1 MVIKSI
7 PAKEMPELVENDN
20 FVNPRTCGHGDSS
33 GSDGYVVNDHVGDH
47 KHDPH
52 CKMFLENV
60 KQNGQCYALSG
71 FQENR
76 APEVLR
82 YEIAYS
88 VVDERGAET
97 AKAYESYPV
106 RQSIIGKRILRR
118 LFNGENTEIVSSS
131 ADFSSWG
138 DACSPRMLR
147 YLARNNRKRES
158 METSYDELS
167 VRRRISSA
175 RRNEGGESSIQSGLA
190 DNYLIKSEIG
200 NDGHVDD
207 IPSER
212 RKICLAGK
220 RAGKELKGHN
230 SGGTSLRSGSKSEQL
245 AENDFDHD
253 DGDDGV
259 DDDDEYMRFLC
270 SDDGGLGSE
279 GEFLDQ
285 FVSDHEDEIDDS
297 DEYHRLCSEGD
308 FLDKCVS
315 VHEDDLDER
324 CARILNYG
332 SRGTIGGS
340 YGGTKLGS
348 EEKFSHQHQSD
359 REYEIRDKDGNE
371 LNHEDEIDD
380 SDEYYGLINCVRG
393 RMNGQSNTRPRLVN
407 SHLVK
412 CRCDREDLSDEIDKE
427 YVAFMNQLDKDRE
440 NAIYNVEDSTW
451 RFDEVEESKSDIEI
465 MDKDPNSGGARS
477 PFVSSKRVCI
487 SPHTTLILL
496 ICFHVNVHAH
506 SLVFVLKF
514 LRI

>member
-1 MVIKSI
+1 MVIKCI

-52 CKMFLENV
+52 YKMFLENV
-60 KQNGQCYALSG
+60 KQDGQCYALSV

-76 APEVLR
+76 APKVLR
-82 YEIAYS
+82 YEIGYS

-97 AKAYESYPV
+97 AEAYESYPV

-118 LFNGENTEIVSSS
+118 LFDGENTEIVSSS

-167 VRRRISSA
+167 MRRRISSA
-175 RRNEGGESSIQSGLA
+175 RRNEGGESSIRSGLA
-190 DNYLIKSEIG
+190 DDYLIKYEIG

-207 IPSER
+207 VPSER

-230 SGGTSLRSGSKSEQL
+230 SGGTSLRSGSKSKQL

-259 DDDDEYMRFLC
+259 DDDDEYMKFLC

-285 FVSDHEDEIDDS
+285 CVSDHEDEIDDS

-324 CARILNYG
+324 CTRILNSG

-340 YGGTKLGS
+340 YARLGS
-348 EEKFSHQHQSD
+348 EEKFSDQHQSD
-359 REYEIRDKDGNE
+359 REYEIRDKDENE

-393 RMNGQSNTRPRLVN
+393 RMNSQSNTRPRLVD

-412 CRCDREDLSDEIDKE
+412 CRCNREDLFDEIDKE
-427 YVAFMNQLDKDRE
+427 YVAFVNQLEKDGE

-451 RFDEVEESKSDIEI
+451 RFDEVEESESDIEI
-465 MDKDPNSGGARS
+465 MNKDPNSGGART

-487 SPHTTLILL
+487 YPHTTLILL
-496 ICFHVNVHAH
+496 ICFHVHVYAY